1 MIYGFFNEFIYAEKI
16 MKKISKKVRTFDP
29 FGVLISEVRKN
40 IFSYLS

>member
-1 MIYGFFNEFIYAEKI
+1 MFD
-16 MKKISKKVRTFDP
+16 KKIKNFFKKVRTFDL